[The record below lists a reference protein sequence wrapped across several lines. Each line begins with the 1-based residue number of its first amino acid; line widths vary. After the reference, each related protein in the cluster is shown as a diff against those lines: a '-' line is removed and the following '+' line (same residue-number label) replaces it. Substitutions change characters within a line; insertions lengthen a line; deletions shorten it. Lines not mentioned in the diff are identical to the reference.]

1 MYVQH
6 KIAENSEQFNRWIEN
21 GATIYVCGDESKMAK
36 DVHQAIK
43 NVLIKEQNLSETDAE
58 EYLKQMKRNKRYQRD
73 VY

>member
-1 MYVQH
+1 VLRRQRQMC
-6 KIAENSEQFNRWIEN
+6 IRDS
-21 GATIYVCGDESKMAK
+21 VCGDESKMAK

-58 EYLKQMKRNKRYQRD
+58 EYLKQMKRDKRYQRD